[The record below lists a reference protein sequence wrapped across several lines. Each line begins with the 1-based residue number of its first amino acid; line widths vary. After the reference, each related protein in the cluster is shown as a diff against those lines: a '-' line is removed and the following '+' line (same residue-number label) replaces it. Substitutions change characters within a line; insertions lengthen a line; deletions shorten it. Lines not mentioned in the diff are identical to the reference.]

1 MMKNY
6 HIYVFQQ
13 EHCAPCTRLK
23 EHVKTLTEAE
33 QAELDFVPLKTA
45 YGDRTA
51 LAEELSVELS
61 PTLVVTH
68 ETVAC
73 EVDTDDEEY
82 CELEEES
89 VEKTFALTRPD
100 LSPRETRVLWFLVDW
115 ISLYR
120 RFAPS
125 PHANRAGIRLTV

>member
-1 MMKNY
+1 MKNY
-6 HIYVFQQ
+6 HIYVFTQ
-13 EHCAPCTRLK
+13 EHCSPCQRLK
-23 EHVKTLTEAE
+23 AFVETLTEPE

-61 PTLVVTH
+61 PTLVVAH

-73 EVDTDDEEY
+73 EVDKDDEEY

-89 VEKTFALTRPD
+89 VERFVGANEIIEHLQATLDAYTYAHPD
-100 LSPRETRVLWFLVDW
+100 
-115 ISLYR
+115 
-120 RFAPS
+120 
-125 PHANRAGIRLTV
+125 